1 MKKVSEMP
9 YHIGFKVKIYPSDE
23 QKRLIAVND
32 GASRST
38 YNHLVAANNE
48 KYRLSKTAGFVP
60 SDRERIVYL
69 ESVLGPVKN
78 IKNALPYLYE
88 KDVDE
93 QAIANAKLN
102 YANAWKN
109 QKERHTGVPVFKKKT
124 YEQAYQTNAHYYL
137 NKNGEMTSNVRFED
151 RHHVTLPK
159 LGRIRFGGSLKRVDT
174 IIKRKD
180 DIRIGKITISRD
192 SVGEYWASFSL
203 NSEVRFFEKLPK
215 TGNQVGID
223 LNLLELVNDS
233 DGNFSENKRF
243 YVKTQ
248 EALRKSQRRQSRR
261 AERAKKEKRSLRESV
276 NYQKQRKETAY
287 LHRKVERQRNDYL
300 HNVSKKMVENQD
312 FIFAEDL
319 KVRNLMKNHH
329 LAKAITDAS
338 WRKFLTMLQY
348 KGSLYDKIV
357 VLVPPQNTTQTCSN
371 CGYVMKGG
379 ERLTLAIR
387 EWDCPRCKTH
397 HHRDTNAAI
406 NILNRG
412 LQTANDSGL
421 IQIL

>member
-38 YNHLVAANNE
+38 YNHLVATNNE
-48 KYRLSKTAGFVP
+48 KHRLSKTAEFVP
-60 SDRERIVYL
+60 SYRDRIAYL

-78 IKNALPYLYE
+78 IKNALPYLYG

-109 QKERHTGVPVFKKKT
+109 QKERHSGVPVFKKKS
-124 YEQAYQTNAHYYL
+124 YEQAYQTNAHYYF
-137 NKNGEMTSNVRFED
+137 NKDGELISNVRFED
-151 RHHVTLPK
+151 YHHVTLPK
-159 LGRIRFGGSLKRVDT
+159 LGRIRFGGSQERVDMLLKR
-174 IIKRKD
+174 KS

-203 NSEVRFFEKLPK
+203 NSEISFFDKLPK
-215 TGNQVGID
+215 TGKQIGID
-223 LNLLELVNDS
+223 LNLLDLVNDS

-243 YVKTQ
+243 YANTQ
-248 EALRKSQRRQSRR
+248 VALCKSQRIQSRR
-261 AERAKKEKRSLRESV
+261 TEQAKKENRPLKDAS
-276 NYQKQRKETAY
+276 NYQKQRKKTAY

-300 HNVSKKMVENQD
+300 HNLSKKTVENQD
-312 FIFAEDL
+312 FISAEDL
-319 KVRNLMKNHH
+319 KVRNLMKNHY
-329 LAKAITDAS
+329 LAKSIADAS

-348 KGSLYDKIV
+348 KGSFYHKIV
-357 VLVPPQNTTQTCSN
+357 VLIPPQNTTQTCN
-371 CGYVMKGG
+371 QCGYVMKGD
-379 ERLTLAIR
+379 EHLTLAVR
-387 EWDCPRCKTH
+387 EWDCPQCKTH

-406 NILNRG
+406 NILSRG
-412 LQTANDSGL
+412 LQIANDSGL
-421 IQIL
+421 IQI